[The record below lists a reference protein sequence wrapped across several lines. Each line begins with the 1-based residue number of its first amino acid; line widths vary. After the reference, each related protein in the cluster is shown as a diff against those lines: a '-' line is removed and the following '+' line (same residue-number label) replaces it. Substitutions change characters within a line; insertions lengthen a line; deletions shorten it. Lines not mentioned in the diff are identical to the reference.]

1 MVRRVGVASGV
12 AIGVAPEPCSLSLSP
27 TPTPTGGGRHGSAL
41 RDERRPASRFGVSDQ
56 RPLPRPSPPPSPLW
70 CRPFSRA
77 SRRLAIASSCLRAR
91 VDASRSLR
99 VCAPESGWGGGERS
113 EGEGRGRGRGVRGG
127 GRARARARAAHV
139 GVDDAGAG
147 VVAADVPVRRPR
159 EEDVGGLRLRLPP
172 RHRPPPDL
180 LDLGRRA
187 VEEESLLQHRH
198 PRQQR
203 ARPRRELLRPQRRLR
218 RAAERRRRRR
228 RRLLRRR
235 LRPLPLPL
243 LRRRL
248 LAAQRRRELLH
259 RERRQRPRARRPRPR
274 LARRRRHPRRQRR
287 HRLAARAHPPQLRRR
302 RLRELRLARRRRR
315 HRERR
320 RPRRVCAGVWERI
333 GGRAGGPVARRGD
346 AQHHAVRAA
355 GRRPL
360 RLRRASARR
369 RGRRR
374 ARPGGGRQ
382 LGDAHED
389 ARRSGVGF
397 DHLDV
402 LGLDGGRRRV
412 AGSRHPCGEMCAAS
426 LRRRWASERLPAERS
441 RPRAAAR
448 APAAAGP
455 LGRAKPSHRRNF
467 S

>member
-274 LARRRRHPRRQRR
+274 LARRRRHPRARSGAIVWRPAR
-287 HRLAARAHPPQLRRR
+287 IHRSFAADGFASFGSHGAAAARFDAPAPGLRWGLGGGSADEPAAPSPGVETRSITQSAPPVD
-302 RLRELRLARRRRR
+302 ARCGSAGRARGGAVDGEPGPAAADSSEMRMKTR
-315 HRERR
+315 GVPASDSTTWTSSVSMGAGGASPGAGIRAERCAPPR
-320 RPRRVCAGVWERI
+320 ARGCPRRES
-333 GGRAGGPVARRGD
+333 RR
-346 AQHHAVRAA
+346 
-355 GRRPL
+355 
-360 RLRRASARR
+360 
-369 RGRRR
+369 
-374 ARPGGGRQ
+374 
-382 LGDAHED
+382 E
-389 ARRSGVGF
+389 
-397 DHLDV
+397 
-402 LGLDGGRRRV
+402 
-412 AGSRHPCGEMCAAS
+412 
-426 LRRRWASERLPAERS
+426 
-441 RPRAAAR
+441 R